1 MVCCLSADLSAID
14 LDDRIVT
21 YAISRDKSTDSAL
34 CVKVLYHNLVMVLP
48 LAIPFFVYIA
58 DRDRVAYLCTKQVP
72 AS

>member
-1 MVCCLSADLSAID
+1 MVCCLSAGLSAID